1 MGGVEQRLSPEG
13 PELVV
18 AALEDRVE
26 TRHAGMRRECQNL
39 DAVASSNNEP
49 AGGVGLTP
57 GVGRPGA
64 RESRGRYAQAN
75 GGRGCEPSRVDEQD
89 PDRCLRPV
97 ACDVAVSYTHLT

>member
-1 MGGVEQRLSPEG
+1 MTFVDGRTEICDHQGDLGCMGGIEQRLSPEG

-49 AGGVGLTP
+49 AGGVGLAP
-57 GVGRPGA
+57 GVGCPGA
-64 RESRGRYAQAN
+64 REGRGRHAQADR
-75 GGRGCEPSRVDEQD
+75 GRGCEPSRVQK
-89 PDRCLRPV
+89 
-97 ACDVAVSYTHLT
+97 